1 MNEPITTFQESGV
14 STDTVG
20 ASAIRSEYFFWAA
33 VLVAFFMFMDDP
45 TLTPTSNSAAAAA
58 IGSTSEKTDNPFDL
72 IELTAKA
79 AIVYDSTTKSILFE
93 KNATTSLPLASIT
106 KVMTSAVAL
115 SLVPE
120 TTIITVEVE
129 AVMQEGDSHLQVGEK
144 WLLRDLV
151 TFMLLE
157 SSNDA
162 AYAISSSVGAIAM
175 GTEDQSKGREFF
187 LGEMNRTAN
196 KIGLFQ
202 TSFRSESG
210 LDIGTTE
217 AGAVSSAE
225 NTAKMFAYAIE
236 RFPKIFNET
245 KWSELVLE
253 NNDGGTRDVRNT
265 NRSIDKLPLLLASK
279 TGYTDLAGGNL
290 VIAFSAGF
298 SRPIIIAVLGSTAEE
313 RFEDVEKL
321 VWSTLDSFHEA
332 N

>member
-245 KWSELVLE
+245 KWSEKNKKETKRKNMITSAVWCGQLPRLL
-253 NNDGGTRDVRNT
+253 
-265 NRSIDKLPLLLASK
+265 RSRTPHP
-279 TGYTDLAGGNL
+279 TPHTPRPTPPPP
-290 VIAFSAGF
+290 
-298 SRPIIIAVLGSTAEE
+298 RPIPHPHDSPSRAPR
-313 RFEDVEKL
+313 RFVI
-321 VWSTLDSFHEA
+321 VPQRSFCCFFYPSWLL
-332 N
+332 NR